1 MGYMT
6 KDKPNASFPESLDI
20 NLDRTMESDIGGQL
34 DISRLVSAIDVT
46 KGQINTGYL
55 FVLKPHIRLQI

>member
-20 NLDRTMESDIGGQL
+20 NLDRTMEIDI
-34 DISRLVSAIDVT
+34 RWLV
-46 KGQINTGYL
+46 GH
-55 FVLKPHIRLQI
+55 LKVSKRY